1 MTKSVKTYLHEPK
14 ETYKRDLRK
23 RPCKKDFEK
32 KRGKNGEK
40 DPSKRPLKETCRR
53 DVCGGYDW

>member
-1 MTKSVKTYLHEPK
+1 MTKSVKTDLHEPK

-32 KRGKNGEK
+32 KRGK
-40 DPSKRPLKETCRR
+40 RPIKETFKR
-53 DVCGGYDW
+53 DL